1 MKTDFNFLFTQ
12 KAQDAISAKG
22 KHGIRFPTPANM
34 PVFLPGDLITFG
46 QLDKDLMFKVR
57 SRYFIWESADHLII
71 QYVLALP
78 TESARSSKTEP
89 NKVEKL

>member
-1 MKTDFNFLFTQ
+1 MKTDFNFLFTK
-12 KAQDAISAKG
+12 KAQEAISTKG

-46 QLDKDLMFKVR
+46 QLDEDLMFKVR
-57 SRYFIWESADHLII
+57 SRYFIWESEEYLKI

-78 TESARSSKTEP
+78 TESVRSSRP
-89 NKVEKL
+89 SGGEKD